1 MKKLIERCKKIYNKE
16 TPLKIEWIVAIL
28 IAIIMMLMFC
38 YIDFKS
44 LTVWSTNI
52 LDCIAKGDVTDYY
65 SYTALNKYNLQHKYV
80 SGTLYSLILWAI
92 WNIPIWGIQYFAGKS
107 IVKNSILLIWSKLFL
122 VLSLGITL
130 FITYKICKE
139 LFKDNKK
146 SLWITFLS
154 ATFIYT
160 YIGVFYAGQNDIM
173 ICMFAVMGLYYLIK
187 GKNTWFYILSSVAI
201 SIKYFYLIPY
211 IPIILLTEKKVWKII
226 LKLGVGVAPISI
238 FKLLVRNF
246 PMYAISETANYSDNI
261 LKGFLGSGLKVA
273 NGVTLSFFIL
283 SFIIVCFIAYIIKP
297 KTKEIRNNYI
307 FYFAVAPI
315 VLMFMFSTKYEFY
328 RPILLMPALMILY
341 GFKPQLF
348 RINVILDTVAFGS
361 CFMFSL
367 IHEKYLFNSKYSM
380 NGSLIS
386 KVFDVK
392 KMGIVNLKD
401 PLRDFLGNNINMIE
415 TMIATILFATLGI
428 ILIINYPKLNIIK
441 KEKENDN
448 LEKPERWIIWIR
460 SLMVVPAIAFLLFNV
475 IRG

>member
-1 MKKLIERCKKIYNKE
+1 MKNIIERCKKIYNKE

-28 IAIIMMLMFC
+28 IAIIMMLMFS

-52 LDCIAKGDVTDYY
+52 LDCIAKGDITDYY
-65 SYTALNKYNLQHKYV
+65 SYTALNEYNLQHQYV

-107 IVKNSILLIWSKLFL
+107 IIKNAILLIWSKLFL
-122 VLSLGITL
+122 VLALGITL

-160 YIGVFYAGQNDIM
+160 YIGVFYAGQNDII

-187 GKNTWFYILSSVAI
+187 GKNIWFYILSSIAI

-211 IPIILLTEKKVWKII
+211 IPIILLTEKKIWKII
-226 LKLGVGVAPISI
+226 LKLGIGVAPIAI

-246 PMYAISETANYSDNI
+246 PMYSISEAANYSDSI
-261 LKGFLGSGLKVA
+261 LNGFLGSGLKVA
-273 NGVTLSFFIL
+273 NGATLSFFIL
-283 SFIIVCFIAYIIKP
+283 AFIIICFIAYITKP
-297 KTKEIRNNYI
+297 KTKELKNNYV

-315 VLMFMFSTKYEFY
+315 ILMFMFSTRYEFY
-328 RPILLMPALMILY
+328 RPILLMPTLMILY

-348 RINVILDTVAFGS
+348 RINVILDTFAFGS
-361 CFMFSL
+361 YFMFSL
-367 IHEKYLFNSKYSM
+367 IHEKYLFNSKFSM
-380 NGSLIS
+380 SGSLIS
-386 KVFDVK
+386 KVFDIK
-392 KMGIVNLKD
+392 KMGTVNLKE
-401 PLRDFLGNNINMIE
+401 PLRGLLGNNTNTIE
-415 TMIATILFATLGI
+415 TVLITILFATLGI

-441 KEKENDN
+441 KEKNNDN
-448 LEKPERWIIWIR
+448 FEKPERWIIWIR